1 LIQRALTCVCLHV
14 NVQWVLHHTIL
25 HLLTAISDRDV
36 ATQGCQILKDVIDG
50 TIAAGNSKFLTNLLR
65 EIICTLIPQATH
77 HSKLDGAASG
87 DTNLPL
93 QIITILVSDAEKSRQ
108 AEKLERIQGLP
119 PFPKLQMFEEV
130 RTSVEKIRAA
140 SKSRQDITVF
150 LGVFQDLKEP
160 VPFEVQKATL
170 LHLHEQLR
178 EHFKAAS
185 SSLVT
190 GQQGRARLNE
200 RIVDKLLA
208 WTQTADTYSQ
218 KDRHDI
224 VELIGKCLGQLGPTL
239 TSAPSPP
246 TPLERIAATTRYSNK
261 DDGIDDFFKR
271 YRIELCV
278 RIVKKLR
285 SYLQEENVQ
294 VVEEAIKLLKGV
306 FQVAEKESEKQDV
319 LNALA
324 ADKDWPCDDS
334 RTTDT
339 SAIKAKER
347 RGGGG
352 GAVAAHDNDVQTFFE
367 PFLNKREA
375 GASGGA
381 HSRGATLQRNQTAR
395 PPEPCWSTKDEYDR
409 PRKYE
414 EWLHDL
420 SHALCR
426 MDQSYDLWPRCQRM
440 CQLKSDFAE
449 LIFPSLLCSRFLSSV
464 EEECDDE
471 VAREMGETLAT
482 HIFCENNDDLKAIRL
497 VLQGLDEMRLV
508 KQATI
513 KNFFNSK
520 NPKAATIRNW
530 EYSYFFHVPYVEVAK
545 AARRSGAHLS
555 ALMYLELHSQEW
567 GSEPDM
573 NREGRNELLLAY
585 RAVEE
590 PDGLDAFNKLRDFRS
605 RYISWEHHG
614 EYAKVVD
621 CPCALFVPPRS
632 LLGHWAWTAQLTHT
646 ILTTCFA
653 SRQLE
658 FLTICCNAA
667 RLQHQVGSSACI
679 ACLHL
684 RQETGAG
691 SVALDCAVKAC
702 IARIR
707 FLTDACWCL
716 LATCYCWLC
725 TTQCMRYVE
734 CFPGGSSGIGSAMQL
749 YLERPV
755 EQKLCG
761 ALHNIGFSQLAF
773 RAAEALTASSSSK
786 LSDNEDVFFESAWRA
801 QAWQLASALVRPAS
815 HGVQTGYHNSLF
827 AALKALAS
835 VKHVGRK
842 ESSRSYADIADIV
855 PQHIQMAR
863 SSALT
868 AFRFNCD
875 SQSTKYSQ
883 SQLVRLQMC
892 EDVESFFLDLL
903 DLEKANAVLSSPSQS
918 RGAFGSSSRVPS
930 HPRKAALERMCNIWH
945 SRYKM
950 VDSEFAL
957 CEPLISLQAIL
968 LGISPHPELLE
979 HHLCLAAKI
988 SMKQGNMSFARGSMQ
1003 RLQMWF
1009 ASESDGQ
1016 SLGHPSPWWIR
1027 EAKVL
1032 VCPPF
1037 HPPCSLPS

>member
-14 NVQWVLHHTIL
+14 DVQWVLHHTIL

-36 ATQGCQILKDVIDG
+36 ATQGCQILKDVIEG
-50 TIAAGNSKFLTNLLR
+50 TIAANNSKFLTNLLG

-93 QIITILVSDAEKSRQ
+93 QIIEILVSDVVDSRQ

-119 PFPKLQMFEEV
+119 PFPKLPMFEEV

-140 SKSRQDITVF
+140 SRSRQDITVF

-190 GQQGRARLNE
+190 GQQGHARLNE

-208 WTQTADTYSQ
+208 WTQTADTYAQ

-261 DDGIDDFFKR
+261 DDGIDVFFKR

-306 FQVAEKESEKQDV
+306 FVVAEKESEKQEV

-324 ADKDWPCDDS
+324 ADKDWRCEDP
-334 RTTDT
+334 RTADT
-339 SAIKAKER
+339 SAIKAKG

-352 GAVAAHDNDVQTFFE
+352 GGGGGGAAAAQDDVQTFLE

-375 GASGGA
+375 DDKKEADEP
-381 HSRGATLQRNQTAR
+381 HSRGASLQRNQTAR
-395 PPEPCWSTKDEYDR
+395 LPEPCWSTKDGYDR
-409 PRKYE
+409 SRKYE

-420 SHALCR
+420 SHALCS
-426 MDQSYDLWPRCQRM
+426 MDQSYELWPLCGPM

-464 EEECDDE
+464 GKNCDE
-471 VAREMGETLAT
+471 VACEMGETLAT
-482 HIFCENNDDLKAIRL
+482 YIFCEKNDDLKAIRL
-497 VLQGLDEMRLV
+497 ILQGLDEMRLV
-508 KQATI
+508 KEATI
-513 KNFFNSK
+513 KNFFTSK
-520 NPKAATIRNW
+520 NQMAATIRNW

-555 ALMYLELHSQEW
+555 ALMYLELHSQAW
-567 GSEPDM
+567 VSEPDM

-614 EYAKVVD
+614 EYAKVVT
-621 CPCALFVPPRS
+621 CPCALFVPSRS
-632 LLGHWAWTAQLTHT
+632 LLGLWAWTAQLTHT

-658 FLTICCNAA
+658 FLTICCSAA

-684 RQETGAG
+684 RRAKREPA
-691 SVALDCAVKAC
+691 
-702 IARIR
+702 
-707 FLTDACWCL
+707 
-716 LATCYCWLC
+716 
-725 TTQCMRYVE
+725 
-734 CFPGGSSGIGSAMQL
+734 
-749 YLERPV
+749 
-755 EQKLCG
+755 
-761 ALHNIGFSQLAF
+761 ALHWIVLS
-773 RAAEALTASSSSK
+773 RHAS
-786 LSDNEDVFFESAWRA
+786 R
-801 QAWQLASALVRPAS
+801 
-815 HGVQTGYHNSLF
+815 
-827 AALKALAS
+827 AS
-835 VKHVGRK
+835 V
-842 ESSRSYADIADIV
+842 S
-855 PQHIQMAR
+855 
-863 SSALT
+863 
-868 AFRFNCD
+868 
-875 SQSTKYSQ
+875 
-883 SQLVRLQMC
+883 
-892 EDVESFFLDLL
+892 
-903 DLEKANAVLSSPSQS
+903 
-918 RGAFGSSSRVPS
+918 
-930 HPRKAALERMCNIWH
+930 
-945 SRYKM
+945 
-950 VDSEFAL
+950 
-957 CEPLISLQAIL
+957 
-968 LGISPHPELLE
+968 
-979 HHLCLAAKI
+979 
-988 SMKQGNMSFARGSMQ
+988 
-1003 RLQMWF
+1003 
-1009 ASESDGQ
+1009 
-1016 SLGHPSPWWIR
+1016 
-1027 EAKVL
+1027 
-1032 VCPPF
+1032 
-1037 HPPCSLPS
+1037 

>member
-1 LIQRALTCVCLHV
+1 MCLHV
-14 NVQWVLHHTIL
+14 DVQWVLHHTIL

-36 ATQGCQILKDVIDG
+36 ATQGCQILKEVIEG
-50 TIAAGNSKFLTNLLR
+50 TIAAGNSKFLTNMLG

-77 HSKLDGAASG
+77 HSNHDDAASG

-93 QIITILVSDAEKSRQ
+93 QIIEILVSDVVASRQ

-119 PFPKLQMFEEV
+119 PFPKLPMFDKV

-140 SKSRQDITVF
+140 SRSRQDITVF

-170 LHLHEQLR
+170 LHLHDQLR

-190 GQQGRARLNE
+190 GQQGRPRLNE

-208 WTQTADTYSQ
+208 WTQTADTYAQ

-239 TSAPSPP
+239 TSAPSPS
-246 TPLERIAATTRYSNK
+246 TPLERIAASTRYSNR
-261 DDGIDDFFKR
+261 DDGIDVFFRR

-306 FQVAEKESEKQDV
+306 FQVAEQESEKQDV
-319 LNALA
+319 LDALA
-324 ADKDWPCDDS
+324 ADKDWLCADS
-334 RTTDT
+334 RTKDK
-339 SAIKAKER
+339 SAIKAKG

-352 GAVAAHDNDVQTFFE
+352 GGGGGGGAAAAAAATKDNDLQTFLE
-367 PFLNKREA
+367 PFLNKSAA

-395 PPEPCWSTKDEYDR
+395 PPEPSWSTKDEYDR

-440 CQLKSDFAE
+440 CQRKSDFAE
-449 LIFPSLLCSRFLSSV
+449 LIFPSLLCSRFLTSV

-513 KNFFNSK
+513 KNVFTSK

-567 GSEPDM
+567 GSKPDM
-573 NREGRNELLLAY
+573 KRQGRNELLLAY

-614 EYAKVVD
+614 EYAKVIA
-621 CPCALFVPPRS
+621 CPCALLVP
-632 LLGHWAWTAQLTHT
+632 
-646 ILTTCFA
+646 
-653 SRQLE
+653 
-658 FLTICCNAA
+658 
-667 RLQHQVGSSACI
+667 
-679 ACLHL
+679 
-684 RQETGAG
+684 
-691 SVALDCAVKAC
+691 
-702 IARIR
+702 
-707 FLTDACWCL
+707 
-716 LATCYCWLC
+716 
-725 TTQCMRYVE
+725 
-734 CFPGGSSGIGSAMQL
+734 
-749 YLERPV
+749 
-755 EQKLCG
+755 
-761 ALHNIGFSQLAF
+761 
-773 RAAEALTASSSSK
+773 
-786 LSDNEDVFFESAWRA
+786 
-801 QAWQLASALVRPAS
+801 
-815 HGVQTGYHNSLF
+815 
-827 AALKALAS
+827 
-835 VKHVGRK
+835 
-842 ESSRSYADIADIV
+842 
-855 PQHIQMAR
+855 
-863 SSALT
+863 
-868 AFRFNCD
+868 
-875 SQSTKYSQ
+875 
-883 SQLVRLQMC
+883 
-892 EDVESFFLDLL
+892 
-903 DLEKANAVLSSPSQS
+903 
-918 RGAFGSSSRVPS
+918 
-930 HPRKAALERMCNIWH
+930 
-945 SRYKM
+945 
-950 VDSEFAL
+950 
-957 CEPLISLQAIL
+957 
-968 LGISPHPELLE
+968 
-979 HHLCLAAKI
+979 
-988 SMKQGNMSFARGSMQ
+988 
-1003 RLQMWF
+1003 
-1009 ASESDGQ
+1009 
-1016 SLGHPSPWWIR
+1016 
-1027 EAKVL
+1027 
-1032 VCPPF
+1032 
-1037 HPPCSLPS
+1037 